1 MPAEPDDHP
10 EPFSNKFGISSGELK
25 ERAVSGL
32 IIALLALIMVY
43 WSPKAFA
50 VLTFLVAAAM
60 SWEWGR
66 IVRGPDIGT
75 VVHIL
80 AVLVAAV
87 LTASGMAGLGVAAAI
102 IGAIAVSALVYG
114 SGRSQLSGAGV
125 LYTALPVV
133 SLGWLRGDE
142 PLGFDAVLFV
152 LLTVAVTDI
161 AAYMAGRSIGGPK
174 LWPEVSPNKTWSGLI
189 GGVLAAAITS
199 VLFAKISGTGSASW
213 LASLG
218 FIMGLVAQGGD
229 LAESALKRHFNLKDA
244 SHLIPGH
251 GGFMDRMDGVV
262 TASIAAALIAFAID
276 AYAPARA
283 LLYGS

>member
-1 MPAEPDDHP
+1 MPAEPDDQP

-66 IVRGPDIGT
+66 IVRGPTPDIGT

-161 AAYMAGRSIGGPK
+161 AAYHRRPVDWRS
-174 LWPEVSPNKTWSGLI
+174 EA
-189 GGVLAAAITS
+189 LARG
-199 VLFAKISGTGSASW
+199 FAEQNLVRTHRRSARSRDHRRPFRQDLGNRLGELACKPRVHYGTSGTGR
-213 LASLG
+213 G
-218 FIMGLVAQGGD
+218 FGGVGL
-229 LAESALKRHFNLKDA
+229 E
-244 SHLIPGH
+244 
-251 GGFMDRMDGVV
+251 
-262 TASIAAALIAFAID
+262 AAFQSEG
-276 AYAPARA
+276 RK
-283 LLYGS
+283 ST

>member
-1 MPAEPDDHP
+1 
-10 EPFSNKFGISSGELK
+10 
-25 ERAVSGL
+25 
-32 IIALLALIMVY
+32 
-43 WSPKAFA
+43 
-50 VLTFLVAAAM
+50 
-60 SWEWGR
+60 
-66 IVRGPDIGT
+66 
-75 VVHIL
+75 
-80 AVLVAAV
+80 
-87 LTASGMAGLGVAAAI
+87 
-102 IGAIAVSALVYG
+102 
-114 SGRSQLSGAGV
+114 
-125 LYTALPVV
+125 
-133 SLGWLRGDE
+133 
-142 PLGFDAVLFV
+142 
-152 LLTVAVTDI
+152 
-161 AAYMAGRSIGGPK
+161 MAGRSIGGPK

-189 GGVLAAAITS
+189 GGVLAAAITG